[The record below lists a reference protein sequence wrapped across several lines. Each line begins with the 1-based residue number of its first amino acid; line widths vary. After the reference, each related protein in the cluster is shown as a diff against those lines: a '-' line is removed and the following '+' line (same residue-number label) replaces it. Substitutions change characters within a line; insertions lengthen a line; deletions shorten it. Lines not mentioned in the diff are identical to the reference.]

1 MRLTRR
7 GKRRLILL
15 LAVMLIGSAGVFVF
29 RAIGH
34 AQQSRLLVEARV
46 SGLAAYDRGD
56 YQATLD
62 ALKYCIQY
70 DRDDVDVLLS

>member
-15 LAVMLIGSAGVFVF
+15 LVIALIGSAGVFVF
-29 RAIGH
+29 KAIGH
-34 AQQSRLLVEARV
+34 AQQKRLLAAARV

-62 ALKYCIQY
+62 AWK
-70 DRDDVDVLLS
+70 